1 MADRFHFSK
10 RKVTIAIFVIATT
23 GLIIFCFNLHLQSS
37 AFHRPGNEKKKQ
49 GFTDS
54 HRFPVPI
61 DEPSCSPPVDRV
73 VLLKNHKAAGG
84 TLAAIIGRYGYRKD
98 LDFALGKSGPFY
110 ETTRLIPFSRKTVL
124 HFKNFDQYGYQMLTS
139 QARYNRTELDYV
151 VPNAK
156 YISIIRNPV
165 NHLESVFGFFRMGKK
180 FKLTEFENP
189 LEEFMKKPDFYLN
202 QSALEYNLPSKLLN
216 NGQLFNFG
224 MEPEDMLNSHKVK
237 RKLAEM
243 DSEIDLIL
251 IAEYFDESMILMKRF
266 FCWKLSDILYLH
278 ENVRNRSEK
287 ARYEISPSLEEK
299 ILSWNAKDVIMYNHF
314 NKTFWNKVKEYG
326 PSFEKDLA
334 EFRRIQKVDCKTME
348 NTFKVQNLCEYLQFR
363 NTRLLR
369 EIKFEMTRRSGP
381 PDGFLGW

>member
-1 MADRFHFSK
+1 
-10 RKVTIAIFVIATT
+10 
-23 GLIIFCFNLHLQSS
+23 
-37 AFHRPGNEKKKQ
+37 
-49 GFTDS
+49 
-54 HRFPVPI
+54 
-61 DEPSCSPPVDRV
+61 
-73 VLLKNHKAAGG
+73 
-84 TLAAIIGRYGYRKD
+84 
-98 LDFALGKSGPFY
+98 
-110 ETTRLIPFSRKTVL
+110 
-124 HFKNFDQYGYQMLTS
+124 MLTS

-237 RKLAEM
+237 KKLAEM
-243 DSEIDLIL
+243 DNEIDLIL

-334 EFRRIQKVDCKTME
+334 EFRQIQKVDCNTME